1 MIELVKPEYVVAS
14 LPEFGGTIAFCATR
28 AFNAGFGPGVDEARR
43 GETGEPTAPF
53 GGMRVGETFAARVV
67 GVDENDDDENDDDAN
82 VFGSP
87 GLARV
92 LLCAD
97 SASLGDSTFSG
108 VGVGGADGDA
118 LGVRGTHAVG
128 ASFEASVREV
138 QLAQLILDLPGGGR
152 GRLHATEAECFS
164 FSFAANEKQ
173 LAKDGSREKNRRG
186 PVFGSVKRGDTM
198 RVVVLGPAGD
208 RGSMLELSAR
218 RAPAEAKALFAAAAD
233 AGAGDG
239 AAPGVAGAALLSTRE
254 HGDAIPHGIVTA
266 VSPRRSR

>member
-1 MIELVKPEYVVAS
+1 MLASVAKKKKKKKKKTEEGPALGAEVAAVIELVKPERVVAS

-186 PVFGSVKRGDTM
+186 PVFGSVKRGT
-198 RVVVLGPAGD
+198 RCAWSCSAPRATAGPC
-208 RGSMLELSAR
+208 SS
-218 RAPAEAKALFAAAAD
+218 
-233 AGAGDG
+233 
-239 AAPGVAGAALLSTRE
+239 
-254 HGDAIPHGIVTA
+254 
-266 VSPRRSR
+266 